1 MSASERVRR
10 DDRFEPLAALS
21 RQDRSGMRYAER
33 LAQHRN
39 ELQRHRQMSGAAG
52 TVADEVIFHIL
63 EFAEGPAEELCD
75 LPPRQVVHAMRR
87 EQPVELDHLVERLS
101 LLVHARAPV

>member
-52 TVADEVIFHIL
+52 TVADEGIFHIL
-63 EFAEGPAEELCD
+63 EFAEGGAVRFAAPTSSS
-75 LPPRQVVHAMRR
+75 RHA
-87 EQPVELDHLVERLS
+87 S
-101 LLVHARAPV
+101 